1 MAVYGS
7 KREIT
12 RPIISPAMVTTMATL
27 VLVISCMYANCCRA
41 AVLLKSNATYQ
52 NCGNGGEADE
62 YHCGLIAEDL
72 ELELLFDSHVSRM
85 LADDGGN
92 GGSTGSGNTNKPVK
106 PCGETGNGEPYCHGG
121 PQNLNSP
128 CGNKYNRGCNRK
140 KPPNH
145 M

>member
-12 RPIISPAMVTTMATL
+12 RPIISPAMVTTMAML
-27 VLVISCMYANCCRA
+27 VLVISCMNANCCRA

-85 LADDGGN
+85 LAGEGGN
-92 GGSTGSGNTNKPVK
+92 GGSSGSDNRNKPVK
-106 PCGETGNGEPYCHGG
+106 PCGSSNPGNPYCNGQGG
-121 PQNLNSP
+121 KPKEN
-128 CGNKYNRGCNRK
+128 CGKYNRS
-140 KPPNH
+140 PPC
-145 M
+145 

>member
-12 RPIISPAMVTTMATL
+12 RPIISPAMVTTMAML
-27 VLVISCMYANCCRA
+27 VLVISCMNANCCRA

-85 LADDGGN
+85 LGTAPDPGT
-92 GGSTGSGNTNKPVK
+92 SNTVK
-106 PCGETGNGEPYCHGG
+106 PGQAAEPCGKTNPGKPYCSPTAEKPKENCG
-121 PQNLNSP
+121 P
-128 CGNKYNRGCNRK
+128 YNRS
-140 KPPNH
+140 PPC
-145 M
+145 